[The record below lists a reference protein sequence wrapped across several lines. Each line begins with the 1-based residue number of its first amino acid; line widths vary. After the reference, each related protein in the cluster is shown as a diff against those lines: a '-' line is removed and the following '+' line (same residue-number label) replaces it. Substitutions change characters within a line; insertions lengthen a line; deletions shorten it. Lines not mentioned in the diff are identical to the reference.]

1 MAGVHLETRATGIL
15 STTAI
20 MPGETSPYG
29 TIVNPGVLAT
39 NHQHLSVAF
48 ILPLCISRLLTQ
60 LCFFGPIPGSPSEL
74 TLPSAL

>member
-39 NHQHLSVAF
+39 NHQHL
-48 ILPLCISRLLTQ
+48 
-60 LCFFGPIPGSPSEL
+60 
-74 TLPSAL
+74 